1 MKKLS
6 LYVFLVLMF
15 YNVGFAQCIEG
26 DCKNGYGT
34 FTFPDG
40 RKYVGESKDN
50 KKHEQGTFTWVSGAE
65 YVEEWK
71 KNEMHGQGTYTW
83 KGGDKYVEEFKD
95 SKSHGQGTYTHGDGT
110 KYVGE
115 FKDSEYHWQGTL
127 TYADGR
133 IDNGIVQKKEK
144 NEKIVIKREN
154 TTNPNVK
161 EKLKKDEETKR

>member
-6 LYVFLVLMF
+6 LFVFLVLMF
-15 YNVGFAQCIEG
+15 CNVGFAQCIES
-26 DCKNGYGT
+26 DCKNGY
-34 FTFPDG
+34 
-40 RKYVGESKDN
+40 
-50 KKHEQGTFTWVSGAE
+50 GTFTWVSGAE

-71 KNEMHGQGTYTW
+71 KNEMHEQGAYTW
-83 KGGDKYVEEFKD
+83 QGGD
-95 SKSHGQGTYTHGDGT
+95 

-115 FKDSEYHWQGTL
+115 FKDIEYHGQGTL
-127 TYADGR
+127 IYADGR

-161 EKLKKDEETKR
+161 EKIKKDEEKKR

>member
-15 YNVGFAQCIEG
+15 CNVGFAQCIEG

-50 KKHEQGTFTWVSGAE
+50 KKH
-65 YVEEWK
+65 
-71 KNEMHGQGTYTW
+71 
-83 KGGDKYVEEFKD
+83 
-95 SKSHGQGTYTHGDGT
+95 GQGTYTHGDGT

-115 FKDSEYHWQGTL
+115 FRDSEYHWQGTL

-133 IDNGIVQKKEK
+133 INNGIVQKKEK
-144 NEKIVIKREN
+144 NEKIAIKREN

-161 EKLKKDEETKR
+161 EKLKKDEEKKR

>member
-6 LYVFLVLMF
+6 LYIFLVLMF
-15 YNVGFAQCIEG
+15 CNVGFAQCIEG

-50 KKHEQGTFTWVSGAE
+50 KK
-65 YVEEWK
+65 
-71 KNEMHGQGTYTW
+71 
-83 KGGDKYVEEFKD
+83 
-95 SKSHGQGTYTHGDGT
+95 HGQGTYTHGDGT

-144 NEKIVIKREN
+144 NEKIAIKREN

-161 EKLKKDEETKR
+161 EKLKKDEEKKR

>member
-6 LYVFLVLMF
+6 LYIFLVLMF
-15 YNVGFAQCIEG
+15 CNVGFAQCIEG

-95 SKSHGQGTYTHGDGT
+95 SKSHGQGT
-110 KYVGE
+110 
-115 FKDSEYHWQGTL
+115 L
-127 TYADGR
+127 TYGDGR

-144 NEKIVIKREN
+144 NEKIAIKREN

-161 EKLKKDEETKR
+161 EKLKKNEEKKR

>member
-6 LYVFLVLMF
+6 LYIFLVLMF
-15 YNVGFAQCIEG
+15 CNVGFAQCIEG

-40 RKYVGESKDN
+40 RKYVGESKDS
-50 KKHEQGTFTWVSGAE
+50 KKHEQGT
-65 YVEEWK
+65 
-71 KNEMHGQGTYTW
+71 YTW
-83 KGGDKYVEEFKD
+83 IIGSKYVGQWKD
-95 SKSHGQGTYTHGDGT
+95 GEQHGQGTYTHGNGT

-127 TYADGR
+127 VYADGR

-161 EKLKKDEETKR
+161 EKLKKDEEKKR

>member
-15 YNVGFAQCIEG
+15 CNVGFAQCIEG

-50 KKHEQGTFTWVSGAE
+50 KKHEQETFTWASGAE

-71 KNEMHGQGTYTW
+71 KNEM
-83 KGGDKYVEEFKD
+83 
-95 SKSHGQGTYTHGDGT
+95 HGQGTYTHGDGT

-127 TYADGR
+127 TYVDGR

-144 NEKIVIKREN
+144 NEKIAIKREN

-161 EKLKKDEETKR
+161 EKLKKDEEKKR

>member
-6 LYVFLVLMF
+6 LFVFLVLMF
-15 YNVGFAQCIEG
+15 CNVGFAQCIEG

-40 RKYVGESKDN
+40 K
-50 KKHEQGTFTWVSGAE
+50 
-65 YVEEWK
+65 
-71 KNEMHGQGTYTW
+71 
-83 KGGDKYVEEFKD
+83 
-95 SKSHGQGTYTHGDGT
+95 

-115 FKDSEYHWQGTL
+115 FKDIEYHGQGTL
-127 TYADGR
+127 IYADGR

-161 EKLKKDEETKR
+161 EKLKKDEEKKR

>member
-15 YNVGFAQCIEG
+15 CNVGFAQCIEG

-83 KGGDKYVEEFKD
+83 KGGDKYV
-95 SKSHGQGTYTHGDGT
+95 
-110 KYVGE
+110 GE
-115 FKDSEYHWQGTL
+115 FKDSESHGQGTL

-133 IDNGIVQKKEK
+133 IDNGIVQRKEK
-144 NEKIVIKREN
+144 NEKIAIKREN

-161 EKLKKDEETKR
+161 EKLKKDEEKKR

>member
-6 LYVFLVLMF
+6 LFVFLVLMF
-15 YNVGFAQCIEG
+15 CNVGFAQCIES

-34 FTFPDG
+34 FTFPNG

-50 KKHEQGTFTWVSGAE
+50 KKHGQGTFTWASGAE
-65 YVEEWK
+65 YVGEWK
-71 KNEMHGQGTYTW
+71 KNEMHEQGAYTW
-83 KGGDKYVEEFKD
+83 QGGD
-95 SKSHGQGTYTHGDGT
+95 

-115 FKDSEYHWQGTL
+115 FKDIEYHGQGTL
-127 TYADGR
+127 IYADGR
-133 IDNGIVQKKEK
+133 IGNGIVQKKEK

-161 EKLKKDEETKR
+161 EKIKKDEEKKR

>member
-15 YNVGFAQCIEG
+15 CNVGFAQCIEG

-50 KKHEQGTFTWVSGAE
+50 KKHGQGTFTWASGAE
-65 YVEEWK
+65 YVEQWK
-71 KNEMHGQGTYTW
+71 KNEMHGQGTYT
-83 KGGDKYVEEFKD
+83 
-95 SKSHGQGTYTHGDGT
+95 HGVGT

-161 EKLKKDEETKR
+161 EKLKKDEEKKR

>member
-15 YNVGFAQCIEG
+15 CNVGFAQCIEG

-50 KKHEQGTFTWVSGAE
+50 KKHEQGTFTWASGAE

-95 SKSHGQGTYTHGDGT
+95 SKSHGQGT
-110 KYVGE
+110 
-115 FKDSEYHWQGTL
+115 L
-127 TYADGR
+127 TYGDGR

-144 NEKIVIKREN
+144 NEKIAIKREN

-161 EKLKKDEETKR
+161 EKLKKDEEKKR

>member
-50 KKHEQGTFTWVSGAE
+50 KKHEQGTFTWVSRAE

-71 KNEMHGQGTYTW
+71 KNEMHGQETY
-83 KGGDKYVEEFKD
+83 
-95 SKSHGQGTYTHGDGT
+95 
-110 KYVGE
+110 
-115 FKDSEYHWQGTL
+115 
-127 TYADGR
+127 
-133 IDNGIVQKKEK
+133 
-144 NEKIVIKREN
+144 
-154 TTNPNVK
+154 P
-161 EKLKKDEETKR
+161 

>member
-15 YNVGFAQCIEG
+15 YNVEFAQCIEG

-34 FTFPDG
+34 FT
-40 RKYVGESKDN
+40 
-50 KKHEQGTFTWVSGAE
+50 QASGAE
-65 YVEEWK
+65 YVGEWK
-71 KNEMHGQGTYTW
+71 KNEMHEQGTYTW
-83 KGGDKYVEEFKD
+83 QGGD
-95 SKSHGQGTYTHGDGT
+95 

-115 FKDSEYHWQGTL
+115 FKDSEYHGQGTL
-127 TYADGR
+127 IYADGR

-161 EKLKKDEETKR
+161 EKIKKDEEKKR

>member
-6 LYVFLVLMF
+6 LYIFLVLMF
-15 YNVGFAQCIEG
+15 CNVGFAQCIEG

-71 KNEMHGQGTYTW
+71 KNEMHEQGTYTW
-83 KGGDKYVEEFKD
+83 KGGDKYV
-95 SKSHGQGTYTHGDGT
+95 
-110 KYVGE
+110 GE
-115 FKDSEYHWQGTL
+115 FKDSEYHGQGTL

-154 TTNPNVK
+154 ATNPNVK
-161 EKLKKDEETKR
+161 EKLKKDEEKKR

>member
-6 LYVFLVLMF
+6 LFVFLVLMF
-15 YNVGFAQCIEG
+15 CNVEFAQCIEG

-40 RKYVGESKDN
+40 RKYVGESKDS
-50 KKHEQGTFTWVSGAE
+50 KKHE
-65 YVEEWK
+65 
-71 KNEMHGQGTYTW
+71 
-83 KGGDKYVEEFKD
+83 
-95 SKSHGQGTYTHGDGT
+95 
-110 KYVGE
+110 
-115 FKDSEYHWQGTL
+115 QGTL

-144 NEKIVIKREN
+144 NEKIAIKREN

-161 EKLKKDEETKR
+161 EKLKKDEEKKR

>member
-40 RKYVGESKDN
+40 RKYVGEFKDI
-50 KKHEQGTFTWVSGAE
+50 E
-65 YVEEWK
+65 Y
-71 KNEMHGQGTYTW
+71 HGQGT
-83 KGGDKYVEEFKD
+83 
-95 SKSHGQGTYTHGDGT
+95 
-110 KYVGE
+110 
-115 FKDSEYHWQGTL
+115 L
-127 TYADGR
+127 IYADGR

-144 NEKIVIKREN
+144 NEKIIIKREN

-161 EKLKKDEETKR
+161 EKLKKDEEKTKNKREKDKKKVAERERLPPRSR

>member
-15 YNVGFAQCIEG
+15 FNVGFAQCIEG

-71 KNEMHGQGTYTW
+71 KNEMHEQGAYTW
-83 KGGDKYVEEFKD
+83 QGGD
-95 SKSHGQGTYTHGDGT
+95 

-115 FKDSEYHWQGTL
+115 FKDSEYHGQGTL

-161 EKLKKDEETKR
+161 EKLKKDEEKKR